1 MLFLCVSLESL
12 CQKAL
17 FVSICSKS
25 VLKLGLPDRRFSQPS
40 YLVQFF
46 FHVTFVRFLQLP
58 AGRFF
63 VFVFFDVGDWVTGD
77 TQPSTINLRTN
88 YYKIQNIN

>member
-1 MLFLCVSLESL
+1 
-12 CQKAL
+12 
-17 FVSICSKS
+17 
-25 VLKLGLPDRRFSQPS
+25 
-40 YLVQFF
+40 VQFF

-63 VFVFFDVGDWVTGD
+63 VLVFFDVGDWVTGD

-88 YYKIQNIN
+88 YYKIQNTNKKLIQTILIIISTLFDTL